1 MSRSNS
7 QNHKAPKNRSAISL
21 NHALDRKLL
30 GYVAAAGAAG
40 VSVLALAPA
49 SQAEIVFTPAN
60 QLINV
65 HTPLS
70 LDLNNDGVTDFTL
83 REIFEV
89 CVETSNARRAPECS
103 EFTFQNL
110 YARGNGSNAVVIGA
124 ASASALPVRTKVGPG
139 DKFGND
145 VSLEFCTTQNG
156 TFQHD
161 GGPWLN
167 VKNLYLGL
175 QFTLDGQIHYG
186 WARLTVS
193 TNKTTCVT
201 KALLTGYAYETEPN
215 TPITTGKLSGTD
227 EVGAV
232 EHPKATLG
240 VLALGSVGLD
250 AWRQAGS
257 THQSPATPIR

>member
-1 MSRSNS
+1 MSRSSSRNPKS
-7 QNHKAPKNRSAISL
+7 PKNRSVISL
-21 NHALDRKLL
+21 NHALDHKLF
-30 GYVAAAGAAG
+30 GYAAAAGAAG
-40 VSVLALAPA
+40 VSLLALAPP
-49 SQAEIVFTPAN
+49 SQAEVVFTPAN
-60 QLINV
+60 QLLTR
-65 HTPLS
+65 HSALS

-83 REIFEV
+83 REVFDI
-89 CVETSNARRAPECS
+89 CIETTGGRRAPECS

-110 YARGNGSNAVVIGA
+110 YARGNGSNAAAMGA
-124 ASASALPVRTKVGPG
+124 TSALALPVRTKVGPE

-161 GGPWLN
+161 SGPWLN

-175 QFTLDGQIHYG
+175 QFTIEGQIHYG

-215 TPITTGKLSGTD
+215 TAIITGKLSGAD
-227 EVGAV
+227 EAGVV
-232 EHPKATLG
+232 ERPKATLG
-240 VLALGSVGLD
+240 GLALGSGGLIP
-250 AWRQAGS
+250 RQ
-257 THQSPATPIR
+257 